1 MSLYAHD
8 IELTRERLEHLIA
21 RREAK
26 GKPLSQA
33 DIARGIGMSPATI
46 SNFLNRKDVGDLAGL
61 AAALKAYVEREDA
74 RDDGTLLKLPF
85 VETRQAKEVMKAV
98 GFCHKFGQLAA
109 LIGGSGWGKSRTIQE
124 IVSQDR
130 SIILIKAWNIG
141 DRAVLQKLCEA
152 IRVHETGTKYAL
164 MKRVLARLTGSGR
177 CIIVDEAHTLCFTA
191 LDALRHVYDETGV
204 GMLLVGINDLKRHL
218 TGTSEKFE
226 QLASRV
232 SGRIWEL
239 PPIIEADLVQ
249 ILRAVLREGD
259 IEPVMRLLRQDPQLL
274 TSVRRMSNF
283 LQIAGILATKSGGKM
298 TIEHVQK
305 ALKYAA

>member
-8 IELTRERLEHLIA
+8 IELIRERLDGLLA

-61 AAALKAYVEREDA
+61 AAALKAYVEREEA

-85 VETRQAKEVMKAV
+85 VETRQAREVMKAV

-130 SIILIKAWNIG
+130 SIILIRAWNIG

-218 TGTSEKFE
+218 IGTSEKFE

-232 SGRIWEL
+232 SGRIYEL

-259 IEPVMRLLRQDPQLL
+259 VEPVMKLLRQDPQLL

-283 LQIAGILATKSGGKM
+283 LQIAGILATKDGGKM
-298 TIEHVQK
+298 TLVHVQK